1 MSSSETPTPSKRV
14 HLKWTGN
21 GMEYLGTGEQGPA
34 AIIDGKSEKGPGP
47 MDTLLLALAGCM
59 AVDVQVILERS
70 RVPMTSLEVGVVGE
84 RAPDHPKRYTRIR
97 LAYRVEG
104 PGEEHQ
110 AKLERA
116 VSLSE
121 EKFCSV
127 LHSLRPDIELE
138 IDIQRA

>member
-1 MSSSETPTPSKRV
+1 
-14 HLKWTGN
+14 
-21 GMEYLGTGEQGPA
+21 MEYLGAGESGPG
-34 AIIDGKSEKGPGP
+34 ILIDGKAAQGPSP

-59 AVDVQVILERS
+59 AADVQVILERS
-70 RVPMTSLEVGVVGE
+70 RVPLTGLTVDVEGE
-84 RAPDHPKRYTRIR
+84 RAPENPKRYTHIR

-116 VSLSE
+116 VELSR

-127 LHSLRPDIELE
+127 LHSLRPDIEVE
-138 IDIQRA
+138 IEIHRA